1 MATSHAPLVLP
12 LRAREA
18 ARRRRWPFIAAVVI
32 LALTVVAYAGVSF
45 YAVMVLSSD
54 YPRAAIDRAPN
65 VAAAYEN
72 VAFKSTD
79 GLTLRGWYFPVA
91 RDRAVVLLHG
101 RDDDRTWGG
110 KYEALATQLIG
121 AGYSVLMFDMRGH
134 GSSDGEKRY
143 TMGYYERYDVAGAI
157 DYVVSRGVPERGVAL
172 VAISLGAAT
181 AIETLPLRPDVGP
194 VIVESAYS
202 DFQTLITEYLP
213 RHTSIPAIFAPG
225 IGVMARVALNVDVSQ
240 MRPVDVVRAH
250 PERAFLFIQCQE
262 DDFVL
267 PHHATELRAASANA
281 ASDLWLVPECGHVD
295 ASQHAPNE
303 YRTHVLGFLAQQ
315 YATAP

>member
-1 MATSHAPLVLP
+1 MATSQAPLALP
-12 LRAREA
+12 LRAQRTA
-18 ARRRRWPFIAAVVI
+18 HRRRWPLVALATI
-32 LALTVVAYAGVSF
+32 LALTVVAYAGVSY
-45 YAVMVLSSD
+45 YAVMTLSSD
-54 YPRAAIDRAPN
+54 YTRTAVDRAPN
-65 VAAAYEN
+65 VAATYEN

-101 RDDDRTWGG
+101 REDDRTWNGR
-110 KYEALATQLIG
+110 YETLAAQLIG

-157 DYVVSRGVPERGVAL
+157 DYLVSRGVPEKGVAL

-194 VIVESAYS
+194 IVVESAYG
-202 DFQTLITEYLP
+202 DFQTLIAEYLP
-213 RHTSIPAIFAPG
+213 RHTSLPAVFAPG
-225 IGVMARVALNVDVSQ
+225 IGAMARVALNVDVSQ
-240 MRPVDVVRAH
+240 MRPVDVVRSH
-250 PERAFLFIQCQE
+250 PERAFLFIQCQ
-262 DDFVL
+262 DDDYVL

-281 ASDLWLVPECGHVD
+281 SSELWLVPGCGHVD
-295 ASQHAPNE
+295 ASKVAPDE
-303 YRTHVLGFLAQQ
+303 YRTRVLGFLAQQ
-315 YATAP
+315 YAAAP